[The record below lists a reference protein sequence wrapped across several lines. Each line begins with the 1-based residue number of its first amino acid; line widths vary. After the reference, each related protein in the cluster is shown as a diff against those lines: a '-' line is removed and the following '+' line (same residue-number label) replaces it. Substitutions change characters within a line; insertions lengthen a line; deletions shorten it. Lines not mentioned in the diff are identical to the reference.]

1 MNPNEQDWKLL
12 ISAYADGA
20 LSPDDAAAAE
30 RLLAEKPECQA
41 YLAEL
46 RRLSM
51 SLHVLKDENLSPD
64 AELKIRS
71 NIKKERSMKINYW
84 KSTAAV
90 AASVLVVVLAYNNL
104 KTSIPG
110 EITPKGVVVQVPVPT
125 PTPVAQPVQAKPS
138 ITAAQQPANMFMA
151 AKQAVGG
158 AVRKMEMASYRMG
171 ASSQARLKSSA
182 DSVSDHYSTA
192 STLQYEPYYLR
203 EVNAPAAGMYQN
215 VSMADSTS
223 YTTSEGYAMLATPS
237 APFNQY
243 AQYGQGNTEEY
254 SKLEENKF
262 LIAMD
267 NPLSTFSIDVDT
279 AAYSNIRRYLTA
291 NQMPPKDAVR
301 IEEMINYF
309 SYDYPQPKD
318 GEPFSVTTNLAVCPW
333 NKAHQLLRIG
343 LKGKT
348 PDASK
353 LPPSNLV
360 FLIDVSG
367 SMQDANKLPLL
378 KEGFK
383 MMVRQ
388 LRPEDKVSIA
398 VYAGNAGK
406 VLDPTPGSD
415 KDKILWAIDQLQA
428 GGSTAGGEGILLAY
442 QLAKD
447 SFIKGG
453 NNRVIL
459 ATDGDF
465 NVGVSNT
472 GDLTR
477 VIEEKCKD
485 GIFLTILGFGEGNIK
500 DSRLVQIADKG
511 NGSYHYIDNIK
522 EAKKVL
528 VTELGSTLFTI
539 AKDVKIQIEFN
550 PAQVKAYRLV
560 GYEKRI
566 LAKEDFN
573 DDKKDAGEIGAG
585 HTVTALYEVVPAS
598 SSETFGNVD
607 NLKYQQKVQPV
618 ASDEVMTVKLRYKE
632 PNEDVSKLITHA
644 ITKSDIKD
652 EPTGDFAFA
661 SAVAEF
667 GMLLRGSEF
676 KGDSSY
682 DYVKKTAKAN
692 LGEDKFGFRAEFATL
707 VETAESLDNSGS
719 GNIQFK

>member
-30 RLLAEKPECQA
+30 SLLAQKPECRQ

-46 RRLSM
+46 RKLSL
-51 SLHVLKDENLSPD
+51 SLHVLKDEQLSPD
-64 AELKIRS
+64 AELKILS
-71 NIKKERSMKINYW
+71 NIKKERSMNINYW
-84 KSTAAV
+84 KPTAAV

-110 EITPKGVVVQVPVPT
+110 EITPKGVVVQVSVPA
-125 PTPVAQPVQAKPS
+125 PAPVAQPVPAKPS
-138 ITAAQQPANMFMA
+138 TTAAPQPANMFMA

-158 AVRKMEMASYRMG
+158 AVRKMEMASYQMG
-171 ASSQARLKSSA
+171 ASSRGRLQSST
-182 DSVSDHYSTA
+182 DSVGDQFATK
-192 STLQYEPYYLR
+192 STLQYEPYYL
-203 EVNAPAAGMYQN
+203 EKVNAPASGTYQN

-223 YTTSEGYAMLATPS
+223 YTTSEGYAMVATPS
-237 APFNQY
+237 ASFNQY
-243 AQYGQGNTEEY
+243 VQYGQGNTEEY
-254 SKLEENKF
+254 SKVEENKF

-279 AAYSNIRRYLTA
+279 ASYSNIRRYLTN

-477 VIEEKCKD
+477 VIEEKRKD

-550 PAQVKAYRLV
+550 PTQVKAYRLV
-560 GYEKRI
+560 GYEKRM

-632 PNEDVSKLITHA
+632 PDADVSKLITHA

-661 SAVAEF
+661 SAVVEF

-682 DYVKKTAKAN
+682 DYIKKTAKAN
-692 LGEDKFGFRAEFATL
+692 LGEDKFGFRAEFITL
-707 VETAESLDNSGS
+707 TETAESLDNSGS